1 MMAGMMGGMF
11 PGMFG
16 GGPPGG
22 QQPPPAAGAGGAPD
36 ANSQQWMQMQQAMM
50 QQMMQGGGCWA
61 CICCIV
67 CASGINPIF
76 CIFSIWACICSGVG
90 KPCGI
95 IGLPPAAPGGTWART
110 GARTTSISR
119 LGLNGCLTSRPG
131 APRGG

>member
-1 MMAGMMGGMF
+1 
-11 PGMFG
+11 MFG
-16 GGPPGG
+16 LWSGMIIGFVTEYYTSNAYDPTLKLYRTCRQG
-22 QQPPPAAGAGGAPD
+22 AAT
-36 ANSQQWMQMQQAMM
+36 NVI
-50 QQMMQGGGCWA
+50 QGLALGYTS
-61 CICCIV
+61 CII
-67 CASGINPIF
+67 PIF